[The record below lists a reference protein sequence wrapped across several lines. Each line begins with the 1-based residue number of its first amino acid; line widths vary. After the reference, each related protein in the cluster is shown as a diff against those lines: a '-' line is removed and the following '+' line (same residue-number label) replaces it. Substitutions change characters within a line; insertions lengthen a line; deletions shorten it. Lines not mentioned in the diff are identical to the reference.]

1 MTVSPPLP
9 EYAHLSRPQHTCV
22 GTVKSV
28 SVIDSTL
35 AHVPE
40 PLRSL
45 LVKHRELL
53 KFAFVGGI
61 CFVITLA
68 VNYGLK
74 LTILGAK
81 PVTAQAVAVIIA
93 TIVSY
98 ILNREWAFR
107 TRGGRERAHEATL
120 FFLISG
126 MGVVLNTAPLWVSR
140 YALDLQVPHVDRFVQ
155 EFADFFSGMIIGTL
169 IAMVF
174 RWWAF
179 KKWVFPTENARPGRV
194 RRLRAVSDSDTDEQ
208 VA

>member
-1 MTVSPPLP
+1 
-9 EYAHLSRPQHTCV
+9 
-22 GTVKSV
+22 V
-28 SVIDSTL
+28 SVVDSTL

-45 LVKHRELL
+45 LLKHRELL
-53 KFAFVGGI
+53 KFALVGGF
-61 CFVITLA
+61 CFLITLT

-74 LTILGAK
+74 LTVLSDK

-107 TRGGRERAHEATL
+107 TRGGRERHHEAAL

-126 MGVVLNTAPLWVSR
+126 IGVFLNTLPLWVSR
-140 YALDLQVPHVDRFVQ
+140 YGLALEVPHVSRLTQ
-155 EFADFFSGMIIGTL
+155 ELADFASGMIVGTL
-169 IAMVF
+169 VAMLF

-179 KKWVFPTENARPGRV
+179 KKWVFPTENFRPNKI
-194 RRLRAVSDSDTDEQ
+194 RRLRAVDSTPNDDEQ

>member
-1 MTVSPPLP
+1 M
-9 EYAHLSRPQHTCV
+9 
-22 GTVKSV
+22 

-35 AHVPE
+35 AHVPA
-40 PLRSL
+40 PLRAL

-126 MGVVLNTAPLWVSR
+126 MGVVLNTAPLWISR

-179 KKWVFPTENARPGRV
+179 KKWVFPDENARPGRV
-194 RRLRAVSDSDTDEQ
+194 RRLRAVSDADTDEQ